1 MSDVRSMSTTL
12 LRETAAR
19 ATPGPWRIRRG
30 NDVSSNV
37 TARDEHM
44 VIDGGGWS
52 DGTRTVVYGAALN
65 VDAAWIA
72 LASPVLAE
80 PLADLIECPCPEHA
94 DAIARL
100 LCATSQP
107 VQRRDAKEFEP
118 HV

>member
-1 MSDVRSMSTTL
+1 MSDERSIFTTL

-19 ATPGPWRIRRG
+19 ATPGPWHIRPG

-37 TARDEHM
+37 TARDERM
-44 VIDGGGWS
+44 VIDGGGWN
-52 DGTRTVVYGAALN
+52 DRTRTVVYGAALN

-100 LCATSQP
+100 LCATSQRF
-107 VQRRDAKEFEP
+107 QHCDTKEFEP
-118 HV
+118 HA